1 MDAYLPWWIT
11 GGILSFITLGFY
23 IALHR
28 PLGVSGSWA
37 RLILW
42 KNDRAI
48 KQAEAP
54 FQDNPKLFQDAL
66 MSATME
72 EFGETK
78 VLEFMQSRHKS
89 GVMPEFKSTATTVTV
104 SPNRSPWTAHLMFLI
119 MLVVGGA
126 LGAYFRGDL
135 AIQSTLGELHTSL
148 FGSGMGSLM
157 MLFFG
162 GLMVGFGTQMAGG
175 CTSGHGLSG
184 FSRLAPASII
194 ATFSFFGAA
203 IAFSMAAHYLG
214 T

>member
-1 MDAYLPWWIT
+1 MDIYLPWWAA
-11 GGILSFITLGFY
+11 GAALSFITLGFY
-23 IALHR
+23 ITLHR

-37 RLILW
+37 RIVLW

-54 FQDNPKLFQDAL
+54 FQDNPKLFEDAL
-66 MSATME
+66 MAATIE
-72 EFGETK
+72 EFGEQK
-78 VLEFMQSRHKS
+78 VLDFMNARNKHT
-89 GVMPEFKSTATTVTV
+89 GTDVETPTTTTSI
-104 SPNRSPWTAHLMFLI
+104 SPNRSPWTAHLFFLI
-119 MLVVGGA
+119 MLIAGGV
-126 LGAYFRGDL
+126 LGAYLRGGL
-135 AIQSTLGELHTSL
+135 VIQTTLGELHTSL
-148 FGSGMGSLM
+148 FGTGIGSLM

-194 ATFSFFGAA
+194 ATFSFFGTA

-214 T
+214 

>member
-1 MDAYLPWWIT
+1 MTLYLPWWIA
-11 GGILSFITLGFY
+11 GAALSFVTLGFY

-37 RLILW
+37 RIILW

-54 FQDNPKLFQDAL
+54 FQDNPKLFEDAL
-66 MSATME
+66 MAATIE
-72 EFGETK
+72 EFGEEK
-78 VLEFMQSRHKS
+78 VLEYMQSRHKTTDTQA
-89 GVMPEFKSTATTVTV
+89 VKPTAQ
-104 SPNRSPWTAHLMFLI
+104 SISAIRSPWTAHLLFLV
-119 MLVVGGA
+119 MLIVGGVVG
-126 LGAYFRGDL
+126 AYLRGEL
-135 AIQSTLGELHTSL
+135 SIQPTLGELHTSL
-148 FGSGMGSLM
+148 FGSGIGSLM

-184 FSRLAPASII
+184 LSRLAPASII
-194 ATFSFFGAA
+194 ATITFFGTA

-214 T
+214 